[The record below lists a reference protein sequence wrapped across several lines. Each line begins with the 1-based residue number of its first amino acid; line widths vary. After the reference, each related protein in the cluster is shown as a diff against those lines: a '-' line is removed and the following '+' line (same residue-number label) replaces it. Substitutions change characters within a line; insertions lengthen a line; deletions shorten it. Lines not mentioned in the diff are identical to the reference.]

1 MRRVPTSRTSKHS
14 ICIDPAVRFS
24 NPNGRAF
31 LCLSV
36 KYDFA
41 HPWIQPVHRCIYYAH
56 GICMFR
62 VFDQDLCQLLLFQGA
77 CEVYCASRQTRLL
90 HMRSSGHCAR
100 YRTPSSL
107 LDVAYFTT
115 SSSTVQIL
123 GLEIGIEKKP
133 HIKQFG
139 TLHKFRQA
147 IV

>member
-31 LCLSV
+31 LCSSA